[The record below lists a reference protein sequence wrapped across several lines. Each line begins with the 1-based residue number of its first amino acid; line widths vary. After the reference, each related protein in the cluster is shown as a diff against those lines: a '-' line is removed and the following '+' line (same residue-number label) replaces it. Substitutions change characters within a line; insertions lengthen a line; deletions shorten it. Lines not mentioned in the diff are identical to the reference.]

1 MRNYKYL
8 MAQFTF
14 YDRTGICRLL
24 EQQAEKGWVLDKVTN
39 YAWRLRRMEPKKLH
53 YAVAYF
59 PKASAYDPHPS
70 EAQRELQEFCAHSG
84 WILAGTMAQMQ
95 IFYNESE
102 NPVPIETD
110 PMVELENIHK
120 SAKKSYLPAY
130 FMLLGLAIFQIVLQV
145 GQLISFPLTYLSQ
158 NTTLFN
164 WLCQGVLLVM
174 CATEIGGYF
183 SWYRKAKAAAE
194 NGEFVQTRG
203 SRKFQL
209 TLLGIVVAALILLL
223 ISMKPRLA
231 TMMILTLVLMF
242 GAIGGTMGLHMWMKK
257 KGVSRNTNRIVTWTS
272 SIAFALVVCALSMTV
287 MADIFDLPVWAE
299 NREVRQ
305 FEWNGQYFDIYNDDI
320 PLRVEDLTDAQS
332 PDYSYEAR
340 EQGSPFLKKGDYSQR
355 IWASSELPEMSYIVY
370 TTRIPAVYD
379 LVVREVTKPMEY
391 PYGVYEN
398 GEPFYDEYIP
408 QDGTLW
414 GADLA
419 YRRYA
424 GGESDNHWVLCYD
437 GSVVIFQPNWELTP
451 DQMAAVGDLFRK

>member
-1 MRNYKYL
+1 
-8 MAQFTF
+8 
-14 YDRTGICRLL
+14 
-24 EQQAEKGWVLDKVTN
+24 
-39 YAWRLRRMEPKKLH
+39 
-53 YAVAYF
+53 
-59 PKASAYDPHPS
+59 
-70 EAQRELQEFCAHSG
+70 
-84 WILAGTMAQMQ
+84 
-95 IFYNESE
+95 
-102 NPVPIETD
+102 
-110 PMVELENIHK
+110 
-120 SAKKSYLPAY
+120 
-130 FMLLGLAIFQIVLQV
+130 
-145 GQLISFPLTYLSQ
+145 
-158 NTTLFN
+158 
-164 WLCQGVLLVM
+164 
-174 CATEIGGYF
+174 
-183 SWYRKAKAAAE
+183 
-194 NGEFVQTRG
+194 
-203 SRKFQL
+203 
-209 TLLGIVVAALILLL
+209 
-223 ISMKPRLA
+223 
-231 TMMILTLVLMF
+231 
-242 GAIGGTMGLHMWMKK
+242 
-257 KGVSRNTNRIVTWTS
+257 
-272 SIAFALVVCALSMTV
+272 

>member
-53 YAVAYF
+53 YAVTYF
-59 PKASAYDPHPS
+59 PKASAFDPGPT
-70 EAQRELQEFCAHSG
+70 EQQRELHEFCAHSG
-84 WILAGTMAQMQ
+84 WILAGTTAQMQ

-130 FMLLGLAIFQIVLQV
+130 FMLLGLAIFQIALQV

-158 NTTLFN
+158 DTTLFN

-183 SWYRKAKAAAE
+183 SWYRKAKRSAE
-194 NGEFVQTRG
+194 NGEFVETRG
-203 SRKFQL
+203 FRKLQL
-209 TLLGIVVAALILLL
+209 FLLGVITVALVWLLCSMRPRMAMSMTIILVLL
-223 ISMKPRLA
+223 FAVILGVTGIQTLMKRMGVS
-231 TMMILTLVLMF
+231 TGTNRTVTLVL
-242 GAIGGTMGLHMWMKK
+242 AVVLSVAVGGL
-257 KGVSRNTNRIVTWTS
+257 
-272 SIAFALVVCALSMTV
+272 TV
-287 MADIFDLPVWAE
+287 PVGIMVMDHPAWAE

-320 PLRVEDLTDAQS
+320 PLQVEDLTDAQS

-424 GGESDNHWVLCYD
+424 GGESYDHWVLCYD
-437 GSVVIFQPNWELTP
+437 GSVVIFQPNWELP
-451 DQMAAVGDLFRK
+451 PNQMAAVGDLFRK